1 MSLNEKW
8 KPHPTTYLSVAVDGF
23 PNMFMCCGPNAVQ
36 GTGVLVGVL
45 EVTILYA
52 VQATAKMQR
61 ERLKSMEPK
70 ARAVRDFDR
79 YIEVRAVAP
88 SGSWCAYADTDRA

>member
-70 ARAVRDFDR
+70 ASAVRDFDR
-79 YIEVRAVAP
+79 YIEVRASRRVVAD
-88 SGSWCAYADTDRA
+88 SADAVV

>member
-1 MSLNEKW
+1 M
-8 KPHPTTYLSVAVDGF
+8 AVDGF
-23 PNMFMCCGPNAVQ
+23 PNMFMSLGPNSVI
-36 GTGVLVGVL
+36 GTGILLGIL
-45 EVTILYA
+45 EAAVMYA

>member
-1 MSLNEKW
+1 M
-8 KPHPTTYLSVAVDGF
+8 AVDGF

-52 VQATAKMQR
+52 VQAIAKLQR

-70 ARAVRDFDR
+70 VSAVRDFDR
-79 YIEVRAVAP
+79 YIEVRASRRVVVD
-88 SGSWCAYADTDRA
+88 SADAVV